1 MKPRF
6 LEVLLLALLVAAGTG
21 CSDSP
26 VEPEEKNPEEKPSS
40 LPAGPALGVNYNGQ
54 FDRIRYADL
63 ERTGTTW
70 VAGVHG
76 FFQLYEKPSSWRQ
89 DASSWRRTIGTACRS
104 GLPIPSGRWTTTS
117 STRVF
122 ERAAGPSPVACRR
135 R

>member
-1 MKPRF
+1 
-6 LEVLLLALLVAAGTG
+6 VLLLALLVAAGTG

-70 VAGVHG
+70 VRG
-76 FFQLYEKPSSWRQ
+76 FVE
-89 DASSWRRTIGTACRS
+89 
-104 GLPIPSGRWTTTS
+104 
-117 STRVF
+117 
-122 ERAAGPSPVACRR
+122 AAPGSL
-135 R
+135 